1 MKLSK
6 TLTILSIALLSL
18 TGCSATNTSETS
30 GENSAKPAAEGNN
43 TNPQSGA
50 GICDDFEELFGNSI
64 ETMKEKGLVEVYK
77 YKDVTLTNVYVPDVT
92 LDGYVGV
99 QYDSLANAYYKLP
112 YLVNYSL
119 VSNFD
124 LLTTQG
130 NQCVDD
136 SETQATVTSP
146 NGPVMT
152 MTINSKDKT
161 IVSFESTDAS
171 EEKTTIDL
179 FYITDDRSREI
190 VSQPALD

>member
-18 TGCSATNTSETS
+18 TGCTATNTSEPS
-30 GENSAKPAAEGNN
+30 GENNAKPTAEGNN
-43 TNPQSGA
+43 TNSQIGV
-50 GICDDFEELFGNSI
+50 GICDNFEELFGNSI

-77 YKDVTLTNVYVPDVT
+77 YKEVTLTSVYVPDVT

-99 QYDSLANAYYKLP
+99 QYDSLADAYYKLP
-112 YLVNYSL
+112 YLINYSL
-119 VSNFD
+119 TSNFD
-124 LLTTQG
+124 LLTAQG

-136 SETQATVTSP
+136 SATQATITSP
-146 NGPVMT
+146 DGPVIT

-161 IVSFESTDAS
+161 IVAFESLDAND
-171 EEKTTIDL
+171 EKTTVDL

-190 VSQPALD
+190 VNQPALD